1 MKERRRPVLL
11 LRRHTTDLPLELQ
24 MAVESLTRRAARVRT
39 DRDAIGWVVRRC
51 GDRRIVAYR
60 DFTDP
65 RRRAAAN
72 PRNRINGGR

>member
-1 MKERRRPVLL
+1 
-11 LRRHTTDLPLELQ
+11 